1 MDHLKIL
8 IVEDELI
15 VAEDIRS
22 HLIKMGYTVTGIAA
36 SYDEAV
42 ALLNSGLPDLVMLDI
57 MIKGS
62 KTGIDLGR
70 YVREHYASLPI
81 IYLTSLSDKKTIEQV
96 KETHPDAFLLKP
108 FRAEHLFTSIEIA
121 IAKLSLSDKSPEE
134 KEKCHLQVKDS
145 LFLKKDNLFYK
156 VKIKDILFF
165 KAEGNYLV
173 IYVSNSSKYTIRLP
187 VKEFV
192 ELLTDYT
199 FFQVHKSYVINLE
212 YVDAVSPSSVRIKTH
227 EIPLS
232 KNKRDEFMALMQ
244 SFS

>member
-8 IVEDELI
+8 VVEDELI
-15 VAEDIRS
+15 IAEDVKN
-22 HLIKMGYTVTGIAA
+22 HLVKMGYTVTGIAT
-36 SYDEAV
+36 SYDEALN
-42 ALLNSGLPDLVMLDI
+42 LLDTGLPDLVMLDI
-57 MIKGS
+57 KIKGT
-62 KTGIDLGR
+62 KTGIDVGK
-70 YVREHYASLPI
+70 YVREHYAGIPV
-81 IYLTSLSDKKTIEQV
+81 IYLTSFSDKKTIEQV
-96 KETHPDAFLLKP
+96 KEIHPDAYLLKP
-108 FRAEHLFTSIEIA
+108 FRPEHLFTSIEIA
-121 IAKLSLSDKSPEE
+121 IAKMSLSDKSPEE
-134 KEKCHLQVKDS
+134 KEKCPRQVKDS

-173 IYVSNSSKYTIRLP
+173 IYVTDNNKYIIRLP

-199 FFQVHKSYVINLE
+199 FFQVHKSYVINFE

-232 KNKRDEFMALMQ
+232 RNKRDEFMALMQ

>member
-8 IVEDELI
+8 VVEDELI
-15 VAEDIRS
+15 IAEDIRS
-22 HLIKMGYTVTGIAA
+22 HLVKMGYAVTGIAA
-36 SYDEAV
+36 SYDDAV
-42 ALLNSGLPDLVMLDI
+42 KLLDVCVPDLVVLDI
-57 MIKGS
+57 MIKGQQ
-62 KTGIDLGR
+62 TGIDIGK
-70 YVREHYASLPI
+70 YIREHYASIPI

-96 KETHPDAFLLKP
+96 KETRPDAYLLKP

-121 IAKLSLSDKSPEE
+121 IAKVSSSDNASVE
-134 KEKCHLQVKDS
+134 KEKYQPQVKDS

-173 IYVSNSSKYTIRLP
+173 IYVSNNGKYTIRLP
-187 VKEFV
+187 IKEFM

-199 FFQVHKSYVINLE
+199 FFQIHKSYVINLE
-212 YVDAVSPSSVRIKTH
+212 YVEAVSPSSVKIRNH

-232 KNKRDEFMALMQ
+232 KNKRDEFMALLQ